1 MRIVGRPDYRD
12 LITTTRLVYAIRV
25 RGQLSPVDG
34 AIELTDIVIDL
45 HGPHRDSLD
54 EPDD

>member
-25 RGQLSPVDG
+25 SGQLSP
-34 AIELTDIVIDL
+34 
-45 HGPHRDSLD
+45 R
-54 EPDD
+54 